1 MRQLIIVVAHHIVLI
16 IVANVD
22 VIMPRVGML
31 LNLQGAQS
39 VLRDAKAD
47 IIPIRGM
54 RCLKSEVTHNFNDL
68 TMTVWTL

>member
-16 IVANVD
+16 IVADVD
-22 VIMPRVGML
+22 VVMPRVGML

-39 VLRDAKAD
+39 VLHDAKAD
-47 IIPIRGM
+47 IIPIRGIGWW
-54 RCLKSEVTHNFNDL
+54 KSEATHNFNDL